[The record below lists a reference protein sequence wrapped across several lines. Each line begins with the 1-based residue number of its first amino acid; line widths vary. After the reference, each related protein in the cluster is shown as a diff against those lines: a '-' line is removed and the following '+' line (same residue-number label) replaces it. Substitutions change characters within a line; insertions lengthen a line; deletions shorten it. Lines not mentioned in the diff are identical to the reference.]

1 MARTDRKTRR
11 ARVAVA
17 AACAFAV
24 WCAAAATAAPQ
35 TPPGPAKPQAPA
47 GETRVNPEAALA
59 AEFTRRVSEYVKLH
73 KKIEDSLPKLSKE
86 ATPGEIDKYQRELAR
101 LITQA
106 RGKAQPGDIF
116 SQPIRAYFRRQ
127 IAAAFA
133 GPEGRGLKASIMDE
147 NVGPIKIRVN
157 GRYPDTVPLATMPPQ
172 VLAQLPRLP
181 EELEYRFI
189 GDRLIL
195 LDVHAH
201 IIVDLIENALPN

>member
-1 MARTDRKTRR
+1 MFRTDRRTG
-11 ARVAVA
+11 ALVTA
-17 AACAFAV
+17 AGACAFAA
-24 WCAAAATAAPQ
+24 WFSAAGTAARQ
-35 TPPGPAKPQAPA
+35 TPPATAKPQAPA
-47 GETRVNPEAALA
+47 GETRVNPEAAIA
-59 AEFTRRVSEYVKLH
+59 AEFTRRVNDYVKLH

-86 ATPGEIDKYQRELAR
+86 ATPGEIDNYQRELGR

-106 RGKAQPGDIF
+106 RGKAQAGDIF
-116 SQPIRAYFRRQ
+116 SQPIRAYIRRQ

-133 GPEGRGLKASIMDE
+133 GPEGRGLKASINDE
-147 NVGPIKIRVN
+147 NIGPIKIHVN

-189 GDRLIL
+189 GERLIL

-201 IIVDLIENALPN
+201 IIVDLIENALPD